1 MGAGENLVIKAPCE
15 GRANPRGR
23 SPDSCPRCQRAL
35 VGTSHVALGRAALS
49 LVLCKSRSWVTSHPH
64 ACAPGVSPLST
75 WLPTLALALPAP
87 GPLHV
92 LSPPPESLPSG
103 MGPAPSSPPSSR
115 LHLLISAGELGIARG
130 SGHVYRPSPQQ
141 HRWSAPWS
149 VVPSVPTSVR
159 PTGRSALGS
168 GCVPCPRTSATA
180 PQRVPADATAGTVG
194 HIRVAFQI
202 LHLS

>member
-49 LVLCKSRSWVTSHPH
+49 LVLCKSRSWVTLHPH

-92 LSPPPESLPSG
+92 LSPPPESLPLRHGPCSLLTPLFPAAFTYFSG
-103 MGPAPSSPPSSR
+103 RTRHCPGLWACLPSLSPAAQVVCPMVCRP
-115 LHLLISAGELGIARG
+115 LGA
-130 SGHVYRPSPQQ
+130 H
-141 HRWSAPWS
+141 
-149 VVPSVPTSVR
+149 VR
-159 PTGRSALGS
+159 PAHRALS
-168 GCVPCPRTSATA
+168 TWEWMRAVPQDISHRTAA
-180 PQRVPADATAGTVG
+180 CAC
-194 HIRVAFQI
+194 
-202 LHLS
+202 